1 MRAPDVN
8 RMPDSAVMEAW
19 LEEAHRKH
27 NQPALSG
34 KALIQAIDR
43 QPCGPQSL
51 AIWYLN
57 QEGFAIKAGERVL
70 YFDLYLS
77 DYLGRAD
84 RRPPGRAQ
92 AQVSAADQ
100 AG

>member
-8 RMPDSAVMEAW
+8 RMPDRVVMETW

-34 KALIQAIDR
+34 RALIQAIDR

-51 AIWYLN
+51 AIWHLN
-57 QEGFAIKAGERVL
+57 QEGFAIK
-70 YFDLYLS
+70 
-77 DYLGRAD
+77 
-84 RRPPGRAQ
+84 PQ
-92 AQVSAADQ
+92 ANGFSTLTCTCRTTWKS
-100 AG
+100 